1 MGRVEKIY
9 TQNIQIEEPFID
21 FASRFASDTGSVVL
35 MSGGNLD
42 CARYHILAARPW
54 LSLIG
59 IGEQTKLQLWDKDD
73 ISAQSSSENTL
84 EDFSFNPNENIFNT
98 LRLLVKNFSLKKQ
111 MQLLPIT
118 AGLFGYL
125 SYDLKNKIEN
135 LPHTAIDDLSL
146 PSICFYAPSI
156 IVIYD
161 KFNKTARLTIP
172 EFSGIPENSIE
183 KYSLKKSLSFFNNK
197 ISKPLQKEHFK
208 GGNHKFKSHFSKQ
221 EYIEAIEKV
230 KEYIK
235 AGDIYQV
242 NMSQRFETDF
252 KGSAFSFFQ
261 ALYKQNPAPFF
272 SFVNGGN
279 YQIVSTSPERFVK
292 RESDYIETRPIKGTR
307 PRGKNRKEDEK
318 LQEELK
324 QSNKDDAELSM
335 IVDLMRNDIG
345 KVCAAKSVK
354 VSQHKRIEAY
364 TNVYHLV
371 SVVEGKLEKNRDS
384 IDILKATFPGG
395 SITGCPKIRS
405 MEIIDELEPVRRHIY
420 TGSIG
425 YISFHNTMDFSIAI
439 RTATIVNGKI
449 FFSVGGGIVY
459 DSDPNDEYNETLHKG
474 KTLMNVIKNNN
485 NVPSKINS
493 AGLSDISSDQP
504 SDVSSDVFSNRS
516 DISSCQADATLKPFG
531 WHNGVLKP
539 LDKININI
547 SSLGFQY
554 GYGFFETIR
563 GENGKPVNL
572 SAHIKRFNHAWHYLF
587 KTKHPDISWDT
598 VIEYVLKKNNL
609 TNTVTAIKIIASKGS
624 GTSTPSDNNLIV
636 TVRPYTHRLTL
647 LKSSGLKLAIY
658 PHPRQTPLADYKTL
672 NYLYYYLAGQWAF
685 ENNAHEALIQ
695 NPDGTISETNTG
707 NVLLM
712 DGKNIILPVSPH
724 ALSGIMVDTVIDNF
738 KKKKFNII
746 EKKIWPNDFFK
757 ADQVLITNSLMGA
770 VPAIQ
775 LSGKKLSK
783 VCANDPCCVF
793 LYENP

>member
-1 MGRVEKIY
+1 VGRVEKIY

-272 SFVNGGN
+272 S
-279 YQIVSTSPERFVK
+279 
-292 RESDYIETRPIKGTR
+292 
-307 PRGKNRKEDEK
+307 
-318 LQEELK
+318 
-324 QSNKDDAELSM
+324 
-335 IVDLMRNDIG
+335 
-345 KVCAAKSVK
+345 
-354 VSQHKRIEAY
+354 SQHKRIEAY